1 MRKGPS
7 GPFVLPIALAFEAL
21 SVYELLE
28 LFFFFALSIKPG
40 VSALTRLGTIP
51 WQLDDFVVLEFV
63 VHSSV
68 GDREGN
74 GTAG

>member
-1 MRKGPS
+1 MAPL
-7 GPFVLPIALAFEAL
+7 FCLFALALKAL
-21 SVYELLE
+21 GVYQFLKL
-28 LFFFFALSIKPG
+28 LFFFAFAIKPS

-74 GTAG
+74 GAAG